1 MVQKR
6 NYRKEYL
13 TYDGLPKRKKARRR
27 QRKSKI
33 CSDERRQ
40 GKSGG

>member
-13 TYDGLPKRKKARRR
+13 TYDGLPKRKKARASPEEE
-27 QRKSKI
+27 Q
-33 CSDERRQ
+33 DML
-40 GKSGG
+40 